1 MKNLSDIKEKIAN
14 FWDIEEDSERDALL
28 EKIRHYAASKDE
40 DEFIKDVRQTFE
52 QINFSGI
59 SVIYEALSTTP
70 QRWGQFFKEE
80 YERAFAS
87 AEKSEN
93 PFEILECLEEISFVE
108 GSKIDYNAEIINILS
123 NYLTNPNDVLRY
135 KSIWL
140 IGDWITKENS
150 KNYPQIV
157 AELRNNLVDRNWKI
171 RYITKG
177 VLEDIGR
184 LPTGYSIN
192 FLDKV
197 RGKIYN
203 PYKIK

>member
-14 FWDIEEDSERDALL
+14 FWDIEEDSERNMLV

-40 DEFIKDVRQTFE
+40 SEFIKEVRQTFE

-59 SVIYEALSTTP
+59 SVIYEALSKNP
-70 QRWGQFFKEE
+70 QKWGRFFKEE
-80 YERAFAS
+80 YERAFKS
-87 AEKSEN
+87 AERSEN
-93 PFEILECLEEISFVE
+93 PFDILECLEEISFVE
-108 GSKIDYNAEIINILS
+108 ESKTSYNAEIINVLS
-123 NYLTNPNDVLRY
+123 NYLTSPNDVLRY

-140 IGDWITKENS
+140 LGNWLTKENS

-157 AELRNNLVDRNWKI
+157 TEIKNKLNDRHWKI
-171 RYITKG
+171 RYIAKG

-184 LPTGYSIN
+184 LPDGYSMN
-192 FLDKV
+192 SLDKI

-203 PYKIK
+203 PYRIK